1 MAVNGCQRLLIIDFD
16 GIVVNDGFVVAPV
29 VDDFDMAVAAALEGV
44 MMLIGLSKVFLLNL
58 STFLIFFPSFFF
70 FFVRTKIKKQRDGRM
85 WIWG

>member
-44 MMLIGLSKVFLLNL
+44 MMLMMLIRLSKVFLLNL
-58 STFLIFFPSFFF
+58 SSVLIFFPSFLFHF
-70 FFVRTKIKKQRDGRM
+70 CSN
-85 WIWG
+85 